1 MLTNAGLLCLVL
13 TTLLVVPGLLVG
25 VSAGLRGWV
34 LLGTAPV
41 LTYGVVSLGAP
52 LAPALLGGWSVW
64 ALLAVTAAVCVVV
77 FGARLV
83 GRRWFPMSVGDGLP
97 RWSLIHHAGVVA
109 ALAIAAGVGLLVTSR
124 STAGFTAVH
133 QFWDAIFHANS
144 VRFIAE
150 TGESA
155 PSALRAVNDP
165 FNQNFFYPNSFHV
178 LVATALQ
185 VTAGTVPQLLNLQ
198 SGLLAFVFA
207 LSMIGVLRAAK
218 ARPAL
223 IAATALL
230 AGTFTAYPYLLEFF
244 GPVWPFAVGVAVIP
258 GFVALF
264 VVLLDRSDPALI
276 AITALAAAGLVSLH
290 PSIALSAAV
299 FCGVY
304 VVQRWIR
311 LRRIPI
317 AELVAVAVMG
327 VLAGVRAV
335 PQMLEAAGTATISAV
350 DWPAYGTPGAV
361 LGMLLFQNYESAVP
375 QWWLVAAIVV
385 GLVGL
390 SRLKDLAWWLL
401 GGLVF
406 ITLFVL
412 AASYEGPTVALLT
425 GPWWND
431 RWRFAALCTL
441 PVLLIAAN
449 GLVVVRDF
457 LMRVSARWVK
467 RDDVLVRSAALGIVF
482 VALAALTN
490 ALYIDRNVVAVSPA
504 YGAQAGTMTPTKREA
519 IEKLGALV
527 PDDGVVM
534 NDPTDGSA
542 WMWAL
547 QDVHPVFGHVFNGPP
562 KENGPGADHYDLY
575 QRFDELDTDEE
586 IRSIVAKLRITHVFY
601 TPDRVYGSRSIAP
614 GLDSLDDAQSLKL
627 VYSSGTSRVYEVR
640 LDESRPQQ
648 RPQG

>member
-77 FGARLV
+77 FGARLA
-83 GRRWFPMSVGDGLP
+83 GRRWFPMSPGDGLP

-109 ALAIAAGVGLLVTSR
+109 ALVIAAGVGLLVTSR

-155 PSALRAVNDP
+155 PSALRAINDP
-165 FNQNFFYPNSFHV
+165 SNQNFFYPNSFHV

-230 AGTFTAYPYLLEFF
+230 AGTFTSFPYALEFF

-264 VVLLDRSDPALI
+264 VTLLDRRDPALVL
-276 AITALAAAGLVSLH
+276 ITALAATGLVTLH
-290 PSIALSAAV
+290 PSVALSAAV

-304 VVQRWIR
+304 VLQRWITA
-311 LRRIPI
+311 RRVPLP
-317 AELVAVAVMG
+317 ELAAVGIMG
-327 VLAGVRAV
+327 VLAAARAL
-335 PQMLEAAGTATISAV
+335 PELLKAASMATASGF
-350 DWPAYGTPGAV
+350 DWPTYGTPGAV
-361 LGMLLFQNYESAVP
+361 LGMILFQNYETALP
-375 QWWLVAAIVV
+375 QWWLVVALIAGVV
-385 GLVGL
+385 GLR
-390 SRLKDLAWWLL
+390 RLRDLGWWLV

-406 ITLFVL
+406 IVLFVL

-441 PVLLIAAN
+441 PLLLVAAN
-449 GLVVVRDF
+449 GFVVARDF
-457 LMRVSARWVK
+457 LVRVTARWTT
-467 RDDVLVRSAALGIVF
+467 RDDVIVRSLAFAAVV
-482 VALAALTN
+482 VAFAGVSNTF
-490 ALYIDRNVVAVSPA
+490 YIDRNVTFIQPS
-504 YGAQAGTMTPTKREA
+504 YGAQAGTMTPPKAAA
-519 IEKLGALV
+519 IEELGNVV
-527 PDDGVVM
+527 PDNGVVM

-547 QDVHPVFGHVFNGPP
+547 EDVQPVFGHVFSGRPDL
-562 KENGPGADHYDLY
+562 KSAGADRVELWE
-575 QRFDELDTDEE
+575 RFDELDTDTE
-586 IRSIVAKLRITHVFY
+586 IQAIVRKLGITHVFF
-601 TPDRVYGSRSIAP
+601 TDDRVYGAKGAAP
-614 GLDSLDDAQSLKL
+614 GLDDLAEARSLKL
-627 VYSSGTSRVYEVR
+627 VFAKGSSRVYEVA
-640 LDESRPQQ
+640 LDQPRPQQ
-648 RPQG
+648 RPGG